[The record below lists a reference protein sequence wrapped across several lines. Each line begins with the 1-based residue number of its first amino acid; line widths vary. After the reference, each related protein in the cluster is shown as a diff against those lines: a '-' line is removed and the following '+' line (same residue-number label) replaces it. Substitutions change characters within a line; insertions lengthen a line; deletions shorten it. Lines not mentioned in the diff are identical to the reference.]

1 VRAVTSFQEISLA
14 INDSMGS
21 NRLRA
26 AAGNARRSGTRA
38 ALFWAFALVAG
49 LGTALL
55 ISRYLDH
62 RAGAVTSSPVAKI
75 VVAAVDLPLASKIR
89 AEDLKLAEWPA
100 DHLPAGAVRDPK
112 EVAERILLS
121 RVLAGQPVLPGML
134 AAKNAGNGLAALI
147 PPNMRAMAVRVDDVV
162 GVAGFIHPDDRVDV
176 LVTLRPNR
184 PGGETTSKVFMQNV
198 KVLAVGQDVEAND
211 QTRMHANP
219 ATVATLLVSP
229 QDSERLA
236 LASQEGRILL
246 TLRSWTDSLPANTQ
260 GAMDDALIAEPVAVA
275 QKQEG
280 AGPARPAVV
289 ATRRGRGGR
298 QVPVSPQ
305 GGSQTESKK
314 DVVEILRGDRFEQRN
329 FVKGDGR

>member
-1 VRAVTSFQEISLA
+1 MA

-49 LGTALL
+49 LGTALF
-55 ISRYLDH
+55 IARYLN
-62 RAGAVTSSPVAKI
+62 RPGGAASPMAKI
-75 VVAAVDLPLASKIR
+75 VVAAVDLPLAAKIR
-89 AEDLKLAEWPA
+89 AEDLKFAEWPA

-112 EVAERILLS
+112 EVAERILIS

-134 AAKNAGNGLAALI
+134 ASKNAGNGLAALI
-147 PPNMRAMAVRVDDVV
+147 PPNMRAIAVRVDDVV

-198 KVLAVGQDVEAND
+198 KVLAVGQDVEATD

-246 TLRSWTDSLPANTQ
+246 TLRSWTDSLPVDTH
-260 GAMDDALIAEPVAVA
+260 GAMDDALIAEPVAA
-275 QKQEG
+275 AGPHPEG
-280 AGPARPAVV
+280 ANPPRPAPV

-298 QVPVSPQ
+298 QVAVTPS
-305 GGSQTESKK
+305 GSQNEQPKRDT
-314 DVVEILRGDRFEQRN
+314 VEILRGDRFEQRN

>member
-1 VRAVTSFQEISLA
+1 LA

-21 NRLRA
+21 NRLRT
-26 AAGNARRSGTRA
+26 AAGSARRSGTRA
-38 ALFWAFALVAG
+38 ALFWAFALVFG
-49 LGTALL
+49 LGTALFV
-55 ISRYLDH
+55 SRYLDH
-62 RAGAVTSSPVAKI
+62 RTGTVASPVAKI
-75 VVAAVDLPLASKIR
+75 IVAAVDLPLASKIK
-89 AEDLKLAEWPA
+89 AEDLKLIEWPA

-112 EVAERILLS
+112 EVTDRILIS
-121 RVLAGQPVLPGML
+121 RVLAGQPVLPSML

-147 PPNMRAMAVRVDDVV
+147 PSNMRAMAVRVDDVV

-184 PGGETTSKVFMQNV
+184 AGSEMTSKVFMQNV

-229 QDSERLA
+229 TDSERLA

-246 TLRSWTDSLPANTQ
+246 TLRSWTDAQPTNTQ
-260 GAMDDALIAEPVAVA
+260 GAMDDALIEPPAGGQTPDTGAQPKRPVAA
-275 QKQEG
+275 
-280 AGPARPAVV
+280 
-289 ATRRGRGGR
+289 RRGRGGR
-298 QVPVSPQ
+298 QVAAAPVGAQP
-305 GGSQTESKK
+305 EAPKK

>member
-1 VRAVTSFQEISLA
+1 MA

-26 AAGNARRSGTRA
+26 AAGSSRRSGTRA

-49 LGTALL
+49 LFTALF
-55 ISRYLDH
+55 ISRYLD
-62 RAGAVTSSPVAKI
+62 RRSGGARSAVAKI
-75 VVAAVDLPLASKIR
+75 VVAAVDLPLAAKIR
-89 AEDLKLAEWPA
+89 SEDLKLAEWPV

-112 EVAERILLS
+112 EVADRILIS

-134 AAKNAGNGLAALI
+134 ASKNAGNGLAALI
-147 PPNMRAMAVRVDDVV
+147 PPNMRAIAVRVDDVV

-176 LVTLRPNR
+176 LVTLHPSR
-184 PGGETTSKVFMQNV
+184 PGGEMTSKVFMQNV
-198 KVLAVGQDVEAND
+198 KVLAVGQDVDSTD
-211 QTRMHANP
+211 QARMHANP

-246 TLRSWTDSLPANTQ
+246 TLRSWTDSLPVNTQ
-260 GAMDDALIAEPVAVA
+260 GAMDDALIGEPVAVGPRPDA
-275 QKQEG
+275 AG
-280 AGPARPAVV
+280 ANAPRPAQVG
-289 ATRRGRGGR
+289 TRRGRGGR
-298 QVPVSPQ
+298 QLAAAPPLPF
-305 GGSQTESKK
+305 EAPKR

-329 FVKGDGR
+329 FVKGDGRP

>member
-1 VRAVTSFQEISLA
+1 MSFQEMPLA

-26 AAGNARRSGTRA
+26 AAGTARRSGTRA

-49 LGTALL
+49 LGTALF
-55 ISRYLDH
+55 IARYLDH
-62 RAGAVTSSPVAKI
+62 RSGGVSSPTAKI

-89 AEDLKLAEWPA
+89 PEDLKLAEWPA
-100 DHLPAGAVRDPK
+100 DHLPAGSIRDPK

-147 PPNMRAMAVRVDDVV
+147 PPNMRAIAVRVD
-162 GVAGFIHPDDRVDV
+162 I
-176 LVTLRPNR
+176 LVTMHPSR
-184 PGGETTSKVFMQNV
+184 PGGEMTSKVFMQNI

-211 QTRMHANP
+211 QARMHASP

-236 LASQEGRILL
+236 LASQEGRLVL
-246 TLRSWTDSLPANTQ
+246 TLRSWTDSLPATTS
-260 GAMDDALIAEPVAVA
+260 GAMDDALIAEPLAVGG
-275 QKQEG
+275 KPEG
-280 AGPARPAVV
+280 ATPPRAPV
-289 ATRRGRGGR
+289 AARRGRGGR
-298 QVPVSPQ
+298 QVTGASPAGAQ
-305 GGSQTESKK
+305 SDAPKRDT
-314 DVVEILRGDRFEQRN
+314 VEILRGDRYEQRN

>member
-1 VRAVTSFQEISLA
+1 MPLA

-21 NRLRA
+21 NRLRT
-26 AAGNARRSGTRA
+26 AAGSARRSGARA
-38 ALFWAFALVAG
+38 ALFWAFALVFG
-49 LGTALL
+49 LGTALFV
-55 ISRYLDH
+55 SRYLDH
-62 RAGAVTSSPVAKI
+62 RSGGAPSPIAKI
-75 VVAAVDLPLASKIR
+75 VVAATDLPLAGKIR
-89 AEDLKLAEWPA
+89 PEDLKLAEWPA

-112 EVAERILLS
+112 EVVDRILIS

-147 PPNMRAMAVRVDDVV
+147 PPNMRAIAVRVDDVV

-184 PGGETTSKVFMQNV
+184 PGAETTSKVFMQNV

-229 QDSERLA
+229 GDSERLA
-236 LASQEGRILL
+236 LASAEGRILL
-246 TLRSWTDSLPANTQ
+246 TLRSWTDSLPVNTA
-260 GAMDDALIAEPVAVA
+260 GAMDDALVGEPVAA
-275 QKQEG
+275 GLRPEG
-280 AGPARPAVV
+280 AASGARPAVV

-298 QVPVSPQ
+298 QVAAPPLQ
-305 GGSQTESKK
+305 AEAPKRDT
-314 DVVEILRGDRFEQRN
+314 VEILRGDRFEQRN